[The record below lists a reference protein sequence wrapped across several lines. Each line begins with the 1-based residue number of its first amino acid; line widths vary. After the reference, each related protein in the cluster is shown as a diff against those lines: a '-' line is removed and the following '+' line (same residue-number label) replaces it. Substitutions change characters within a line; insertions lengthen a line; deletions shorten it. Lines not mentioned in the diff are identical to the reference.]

1 MYPLHEPEEI
11 KKLGADWY
19 QLKRVFKEQPI
30 GREKVIV
37 QLHVTVLSNRHSGE
51 NCVEVDHLLD
61 HSEE

>member
-37 QLHVTVLSNRHSGE
+37 
-51 NCVEVDHLLD
+51 
-61 HSEE
+61 